1 MGLQGTFNMSMA
13 KPPSPAEPPVLAY
26 LFTLRRAR
34 HPMPKVWASYF
45 DGCEPGSFRIHIHV
59 DPSFNA
65 TELDEKGPAAKYF
78 HRRNTLPREQL
89 AKVRRFGHELV
100 RARMKLLRYA
110 TSDGKA
116 KSHLPPL
123 FFSFFSEACA
133 PISTCKAAHA
143 LLRTAA
149 AATPPRSFIEDK
161 RPMTADQ
168 RNDTPQWRA
177 EFVKVCPGCA
187 GVGLPAKDFRFS
199 PGWVTLWWE
208 HAKALLDTESKY
220 DSVFA
225 SWGWSKLVNGIPDET
240 YWSTLLLH
248 KGLPI
253 TGTLTTYMEPG
264 DPKTGHSKTFN
275 EQNIPM
281 LWEQPAPAL
290 FARKFLPTPRMDTA
304 LTARLKEATGKA
316 GGAPKEAP
324 KAARAIRRSLL

>member
-1 MGLQGTFNMSMA
+1 MSMA

-45 DGCEPGSFRIHIHV
+45 DGCDPGSFRIHIHV

-78 HRRNTLPREQL
+78 NRRNTLPREQL

-110 TSDGKA
+110 TDGKA
-116 KSHLPPL
+116 KSHASHLPPL

-187 GVGLPAKDFRFS
+187 SVGLPAKDFRFS

-304 LTARLKEATGKA
+304 LTARLKEATLATGKA
-316 GGAPKEAP
+316 GGAP